1 MASTCY
7 SLLRVPAVRVT
18 KLDSCGNVVD
28 GNSSVASDGV
38 ITIEQTVEQEDR
50 QDFFTLNADGQPCVR
65 DTSPPIFKWINVTL
79 TFCQVD
85 PEMYNIMTAEPL
97 VLSDSASPS
106 AVGFRTREGSVN
118 DSNFAFESWMRVS
131 GDSNCAGGVNYGYF
145 LLPWV
150 KEAVVGDMTMQNG
163 LANFTVTGRTSYNSP
178 WGTGPYNIRKVESG
192 ADEGA
197 PAKLLTAITSLD
209 HRHMQLTTLAP
220 PTATCGAT
228 SVNGTL
234 TVIDPGVGTTAELT
248 IPDNLTLPAI
258 VEWGDAT
265 ANTTVAAGASSPV
278 THTYAA
284 PGTYTVTMYSSAVS
298 GPIWTGQVT
307 VS

>member
-18 KLDSCGNVVD
+18 KLDACGAVVS
-28 GNSSVASDGV
+28 GLSSVASNGI

-65 DTSPPIFKWINVTL
+65 DTSPPILKWINVTI

-85 PEMYNIMTAEPL
+85 PEMFNIMTAEPL
-97 VLSDSASPS
+97 VLNDAASPS

-118 DSNFAFESWMRVS
+118 DANFAFEAWMRVA
-131 GDSNCAGGVNYGYF
+131 GDSACDGGVNYGYF

-150 KEAVVGDMTMQNG
+150 KEATVGDMTMENG
-163 LANFTVTGRTSYNSP
+163 TANFTVSGRTSYNSP
-178 WGTGPYNIRKVESG
+178 WGTGPYNIRLVESG
-192 ADEGA
+192 ANSGQ
-197 PAKLLTAITSLD
+197 PAKLLTSINSLD

-220 PTATCGAT
+220 PTPTCGAT

-234 TVIDPGVGTTAELT
+234 TVVDPGAGTTANLT
-248 IPDNLTLPAI
+248 IPTGITLPAI
-258 VEWGDAT
+258 VDWGDAT
-265 ANTTVAAGASSPV
+265 PDTTVPVGASSPV
-278 THTYAA
+278 THNYGA
-284 PGTYTVTMYSSAVS
+284 PGTYTVTMFSSTVS

-307 VS
+307 IS